1 MKGCTVDDFL
11 ERRRAPII
19 VGLSVVIVLG
29 IAVIYLRWPRQ
40 TPAGALAPSRS
51 AAMTPVVIRTVT
63 PRVIKVYVTGAVVSP
78 GVYSFR
84 DGDRVEDAIQA
95 AGGALGGADLSGL
108 NLAQRLRDE
117 GYIVV
122 TMPGATPGADASSI
136 TPGISPTGK
145 VNINTATAKELET
158 LPGIGATYAQRIV
171 DYRTRNGAFQR
182 PQDLVEDKIVPSAT
196 YDKIKDLIA
205 VH

>member
-1 MKGCTVDDFL
+1 MDDFL
-11 ERRRAPII
+11 ERRRVPII
-19 VGLSVVIVLG
+19 VGLIVVIVLG

-40 TPAGALAPSRS
+40 LPEGALLPSRS
-51 AAMTPVVIRTVT
+51 AALTPLVIRTAT
-63 PRVIKVYVTGAVVSP
+63 PRVIKVHVTGAVANP

-95 AGGALGGADLSGL
+95 AGGALSGADLSGL

-122 TMPGATPGADASSI
+122 TMPGVAPGPDATPT
-136 TPGISPTGK
+136 TPGISSTGK
-145 VNINTATAKELET
+145 VNINTASAKALEA

-171 DYRTRNGAFQR
+171 EYRTKNGAFQR
-182 PQDLVEDKIVPSAT
+182 PQDLMDDKIIPSAT

-205 VH
+205 VY